1 MIALTIQ
8 DDDGAIRHALNAL
21 VQASANLSQPLKVIG
36 ENLKEST
43 QQRFHDSK
51 GPDGTPWE
59 ANKESTIQAYIE
71 KFHGAHT
78 QRGGLSHY
86 GKQVEANKKPL
97 IGETKRLSTEIYSE
111 LVGDMAVQVGSPAEY
126 AAMQQFGGKKADYPW
141 LWGDI
146 PPRPFLGASAD
157 DRQMI
162 LDVLANY
169 LEKAVASG

>member
-1 MIALTIQ
+1 MITLQIQ
-8 DDDGAIRHALNAL
+8 DDDGAIRRALNAL

-51 GPDGTPWE
+51 GPDGEPW
-59 ANKESTIQAYIE
+59 APNAESTIQAYIE

-86 GKQVEANKKPL
+86 GKKVEASKKPL
-97 IGETKRLSTEIYSE
+97 IGETKRLSTEIYSA
-111 LVGDMAVQVGSPAEY
+111 LVGDMAVAVNSPAEY
-126 AAMQQFGGKKADYPW
+126 SAMQQFGGRKSDYPW

-146 PPRPFLGASAD
+146 PARPFLGASTD
-157 DRQMI
+157 DRTMI

-169 LEKAVASG
+169 LKKAMG